1 MPYSNCALRG
11 LFWGALMIQNLTKAA
26 LFVGLIITVSC
37 SSRIYDPNY
46 WHSSFVAGLQRN
58 VGYSFAS
65 VRDGV
70 TGGWAPYKSQI
81 DQLVLANGNIAYKYS
96 HLRTCHY
103 ILEVNPKT
111 DIIVNANWEGEKGD
125 CIIVP

>member
-1 MPYSNCALRG
+1 
-11 LFWGALMIQNLTKAA
+11 MIQNLTKAA
-26 LFVGLIITVSC
+26 LFVGLILTVSC

-46 WHSSFVAGLQRN
+46 WHQNFVNILQSN
-58 VGYSFAS
+58 IGHNFGS
-65 VRDGV
+65 VRSGD
-70 TGGWAPYKSQI
+70 TGGWSRDEYLISHAVQT
-81 DQLVLANGNIAYKYS
+81 NGNIAYKYRYV
-96 HLRTCHY
+96 RTCRY

>member
-1 MPYSNCALRG
+1 M
-11 LFWGALMIQNLTKAA
+11 TKFLLAHA
-26 LFVGLIITVSC
+26 RAFILVTVLAIASC

-81 DQLVLANGNIAYKYS
+81 GQLVLANGNIAYKYS
-96 HLRTCHY
+96 HLRTCRY
-103 ILEVNPKT
+103 MLEVDPKT
-111 DIIVNANWEGEKGD
+111 DTIVAVDWEGEKGD